1 MVDLL
6 LSACNC
12 ADLQLYVSWLAMAI
26 NERPNTILKPTK
38 LSLDA
43 KIVASSSYWCFYSNH

>member
-6 LSACNC
+6 PSACNC

-38 LSLDA
+38 LSVDA